1 MTDVPARAPV
11 PSRRRRIRS
20 LPPFLSLPATFA
32 SVSLASARS
41 VTVLASCWLLL
52 PAIARAA
59 PQVASTPLVLSL
71 PDAEGR
77 AEAASGLLL
86 RARAETRSVMARST
100 GADLLLPA
108 NPVVA
113 ASVGSRHEDTAGT
126 RVSGTAVGAHLEQ
139 MIEVAGQRS
148 TRRQEVARAVHT
160 ARLREEVAQ
169 AEIRARV
176 RAAYKGAQLADAQIR
191 SARQRVALTE
201 QLVGGVETR
210 VQTGA
215 ASQVDLDLAR
225 IELGRAT
232 RELQTSELASGLALS
247 PLRALIGVEPGVP
260 LDLTSPIARPAAPPE
275 LSTLIA
281 RARSLRAELK
291 ALGASQQAVD
301 ATLVRLRREAIP
313 SPTLFLDLQRD
324 LPGQLYLGGGLAV
337 PLPLWRRNQ
346 GERALAR
353 AERER
358 LDVETR
364 VVEREI
370 DSEVER
376 AHHALSV
383 QARILAGLE
392 KNVLPAAESAVT
404 LTTEGWRAG
413 KFDLFRV
420 IQASREASEARRS
433 QLESLGALWDAAIAV
448 DRAVGSP

>member
-1 MTDVPARAPV
+1 MIDVPARARALSRALPRPV
-11 PSRRRRIRS
+11 V
-20 LPPFLSLPATFA
+20 FA
-32 SVSLASARS
+32 LIPILTWSLARPASAQS
-41 VTVLASCWLLL
+41 VGA
-52 PAIARAA
+52 PA
-59 PQVASTPLVLSL
+59 PLGLSL
-71 PDAEGR
+71 PDAEAR
-77 AEAASGLLL
+77 AEVASGLLL
-86 RARAETRSVMARST
+86 RARAETSVVAARSV

-113 ASVGSRHEDTAGT
+113 AAAGPRHEDTAGT
-126 RVSGTAVGAHLEQ
+126 RVSGTAVGAHIEQ
-139 MIEVAGQRS
+139 MIEVAGQRG
-148 TRRQEVARAVHT
+148 TRQQEVARAVDT
-160 ARLREEVAQ
+160 ARLREGVAR

-176 RAAYKGAQLADAQIR
+176 RAAYKGAQLADEQIR
-191 SARQRVALTE
+191 SAQQRVTLTE

-215 ASQVDLDLAR
+215 ASEVDLNLAR
-225 IELGRAT
+225 LELGRAQ
-232 RELQTSELASGLALS
+232 RDLQNAELARGLALA
-247 PLRALIGVEPGVP
+247 PLRALIGVEPGAP
-260 LDLTSPIARPAAPPE
+260 LTLTSPVARPAAPGS

-281 RARSLRAELK
+281 AARTLRAELK
-291 ALGASQQAVD
+291 VLAADQRTVD

-324 LPGQLYLGGGLAV
+324 LPGQLYMGGGISM

-346 GERALAR
+346 GERAVAR

-358 LDVETR
+358 LDVETG
-364 VVEREI
+364 VTEREI

-376 AHHALSV
+376 AHHTLSV

-392 KNVLPAAESAVT
+392 QNVLPAAESAVT

-420 IQASREASEARRS
+420 IQASREASDARRS

-448 DRAVGSP
+448 DRAVGAP

>member
-1 MTDVPARAPV
+1 MTDVPARARV
-11 PSRRRRIRS
+11 SSRVRPIRAALLLLS
-20 LPPFLSLPATFA
+20 FPICLIPASGGAAPAESPPLSL
-32 SVSLASARS
+32 SL
-41 VTVLASCWLLL
+41 
-52 PAIARAA
+52 
-59 PQVASTPLVLSL
+59 Q
-71 PDAEGR
+71 DAETR
-77 AEAASGLLL
+77 AESASGLVL
-86 RARAETRSVMARST
+86 RARAETKTVAARSV
-100 GADLLLPA
+100 GADLLFPA

-113 ASVGSRHEDTAGT
+113 AAAGPRHEDSAGT
-126 RVSGTAVGAHLEQ
+126 RVSGTAFSAHVEQ
-139 MIEVAGQRS
+139 AIEVAGQRS
-148 TRRQEVARAVHT
+148 TRQREVARAVDS

-176 RAAYKGAQLADAQIR
+176 RAAYKGAQLAEAQIR

-210 VQTGA
+210 VRTGA

-225 IELGRAT
+225 VELGRAT

-247 PLRALIGVEPGVP
+247 PLRVLIGVEPGMP
-260 LDLTSPIARPAAPPE
+260 LELTTPIDRPTPPPE
-275 LSTLIA
+275 LGVLIA
-281 RARSLRAELK
+281 RARTLRAELK
-291 ALGASQQAVD
+291 ALGASQQAAD

-324 LPGQLYLGGGLAV
+324 LPGQLYLGGGVAV

-346 GERALAR
+346 GERAVVR

-358 LDVETR
+358 LEVETR
-364 VVEREI
+364 AVEREI

-376 AHHALSV
+376 AHHALSI
-383 QARILAGLE
+383 QLRILAGLE
-392 KNVLPAAESAVT
+392 KDVLPAAESAVV

-433 QLESLGALWDAAIAV
+433 QLESLGSLWDAAIA
-448 DRAVGSP
+448 